1 VTRILIGEYGRLPSS
16 KPIGKD
22 KANLIKAIWVHD
34 NNQPQETH
42 GSPINFSAK
51 GT

>member
-22 KANLIKAIWVHD
+22 RVNLIKVI
-34 NNQPQETH
+34 
-42 GSPINFSAK
+42 
-51 GT
+51 